1 MRGVRHD
8 VTNASWHSELFRRRL
23 KCKAEI
29 GKSLVYLRA
38 ASAGRLASRRV
49 NVGDNFSTTG
59 HHTGADRCPLQGAIT
74 VSRYNSIYV
83 NFCCIPHPIY
93 GVCRT
98 ILCAKPSEQVY
109 TRRLFCRGSRCRNS
123 NPFRIGVNSMDWYA
137 ISILSRIL

>member
-1 MRGVRHD
+1 MHAWRATRRDECVLTFRAVQTPVKMQSGDRKIVGLFTSGV
-8 VTNASWHSELFRRRL
+8 
-23 KCKAEI
+23 
-29 GKSLVYLRA
+29 
-38 ASAGRLASRRV
+38 GRPARVASRCV

-123 NPFRIGVNSMDWYA
+123 NPFRIGVNSMD
-137 ISILSRIL
+137 